1 MNSHS
6 ENDPS
11 VLEAKPPSKIY
22 IIGLCTGLLPAAAA
36 ATAKSAGELLQ
47 LAPSIIRI
55 ALRLSL
61 EVDRRSSWIEET
73 TQSWASIVPGIPV
86 NEQLSALDDFH
97 KQTVRPNTPRHH

>member
-1 MNSHS
+1 VNSYS

-11 VLEAKPPSKIY
+11 ILEAKPPSKTY

-47 LAPSIIRI
+47 LAPSIIFI
-55 ALRLSL
+55 ALRLAL
-61 EVDRRSSWIEET
+61 EVDLRSSRIEET
-73 TQSWASIVPGIPV
+73 TQSWAALVPGIPT

-97 KQTVRPNTPRHH
+97 KQTVRPNMPRHH